1 MIESHNMVIVNR
13 LLSQNYFVSYSFKI
27 ACAFVLDNELSEIAD
42 TRNRNPQSFPNITDA
57 IKERKR
63 TLGAKQILSSMKNSK
78 LVVISQSV
86 PTKTAEKIE
95 ESAQNDN
102 VPLIHFNDTSVIL
115 GKLCGLQFR
124 VSAIS
129 LSSLSNTNVQA
140 ILKEYETK

>member
-1 MIESHNMVIVNR
+1 MAK
-13 LLSQNYFVSYSFKI
+13 LLEKALTN
-27 ACAFVLDNELSEIAD
+27 
-42 TRNRNPQSFPNITDA
+42 A

-63 TLGAKQILSSMKNSK
+63 ILGAKQIVSSMKNSK

-86 PTKTAEKIE
+86 PTQTSKKIE

-140 ILKEYETK
+140 ILKEYETKQF

>member
-1 MIESHNMVIVNR
+1 MT
-13 LLSQNYFVSYSFKI
+13 KI
-27 ACAFVLDNELSEIAD
+27 LEKA
-42 TRNRNPQSFPNITDA
+42 ITDA
-57 IKERKR
+57 IKERKS
-63 TLGAKQILSSMKNSK
+63 TLGAKQIVSSMKNSK
-78 LVVISQSV
+78 LVIISQSV
-86 PTKTAEKIE
+86 PTETAKKIE
-95 ESAQNDN
+95 ESAQNIN

>member
-1 MIESHNMVIVNR
+1 MAK
-13 LLSQNYFVSYSFKI
+13 LLEK
-27 ACAFVLDNELSEIAD
+27 AL
-42 TRNRNPQSFPNITDA
+42 TGA
-57 IKERKR
+57 IKERKHI
-63 TLGAKQILSSMKNSK
+63 LGTKQVVSSMKDSK

-86 PTKTAEKIE
+86 STEITKKIE

-129 LSSLSNTNVQA
+129 LSSLSNTNAQA

>member
-1 MIESHNMVIVNR
+1 MAK
-13 LLSQNYFVSYSFKI
+13 LLEK
-27 ACAFVLDNELSEIAD
+27 AL
-42 TRNRNPQSFPNITDA
+42 TDA

-63 TLGAKQILSSMKNSK
+63 TLGAKQIISSMKNSK

-86 PTKTAEKIE
+86 PTQTAKKIE

-129 LSSLSNTNVQA
+129 INSLSATNVQA
-140 ILKEYETK
+140 IIKEHETK

>member
-1 MIESHNMVIVNR
+1 MAK
-13 LLSQNYFVSYSFKI
+13 LLEK
-27 ACAFVLDNELSEIAD
+27 AL
-42 TRNRNPQSFPNITDA
+42 TGA

-63 TLGAKQILSSMKNSK
+63 TLGAKQIVSSMKSSK

-86 PTKTAEKIE
+86 PTITAKKIE

-102 VPLIHFNDTSVIL
+102 VPLIRFNDTSVIL

-129 LSSLSNTNVQA
+129 LSSLSNINVQA
-140 ILKEYETK
+140 ILKECETK